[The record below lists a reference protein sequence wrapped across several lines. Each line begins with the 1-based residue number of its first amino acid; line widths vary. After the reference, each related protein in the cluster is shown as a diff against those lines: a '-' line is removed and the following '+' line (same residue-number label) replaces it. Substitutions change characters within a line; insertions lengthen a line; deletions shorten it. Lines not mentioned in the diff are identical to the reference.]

1 MKTLLFIVILTLPIF
16 TFSQEIKRINSNEHL
31 EKNRPFSQATI
42 VNNVIYLSGQIGTLS
57 NGKLISGGIES
68 ETEQTLIN
76 IKTLLNSMGVSM
88 DDVFKC
94 TCILEDIK
102 DFSKMSEIYTTF
114 FKKKMK
120 PARTTFAASGL
131 AAGAKLEIECMA
143 LMSSD

>member
-1 MKTLLFIVILTLPIF
+1 MKNLLFVLILTSPIF
-16 TFSQEIKRINSNEHL
+16 GFSQEIQRINSNEHL
-31 EKNRPFSQATI
+31 KKNRPFSQATI

-57 NGKLISGGIES
+57 NGKLISGGIEA

-76 IKTLLNSMGVSM
+76 IKTLLDSMGVSM

-114 FKKKMK
+114 FKKKEK

>member
-1 MKTLLFIVILTLPIF
+1 
-16 TFSQEIKRINSNEHL
+16 
-31 EKNRPFSQATI
+31 
-42 VNNVIYLSGQIGTLS
+42 
-57 NGKLISGGIES
+57 
-68 ETEQTLIN
+68 
-76 IKTLLNSMGVSM
+76 MGVSM

-143 LMSSD
+143 LMSSY

>member
-1 MKTLLFIVILTLPIF
+1 MKNLLFILIIISPIF
-16 TFSQEIKRINSNEHL
+16 GFSQEIQRINSNEHL

-57 NGKLISGGIES
+57 NGKLISGGIEA

-114 FKKKMK
+114 FKKKKK

>member
-1 MKTLLFIVILTLPIF
+1 MKKCQVIL
-16 TFSQEIKRINSNEHL
+16 K
-31 EKNRPFSQATI
+31 K
-42 VNNVIYLSGQIGTLS
+42 
-57 NGKLISGGIES
+57 
-68 ETEQTLIN
+68 TLIN
-76 IKTLLNSMGVSM
+76 IKTLLDSMGVSM

-114 FKKKMK
+114 FKKKKK

-143 LMSSD
+143 LMRSDQCLFIKCFQEFTE